1 MTAPRWSKTLKG
13 QIKLPMVFFLGASR
27 LKRPATN
34 WRIGLLQPV
43 DSDVPAVDPVRAGRG
58 GEDNDIG
65 YFLSGAQ
72 PAHRKA
78 VANVIIEIVRTGRA
92 VTVPAVALNQNGAG

>member
-1 MTAPRWSKTLKG
+1 
-13 QIKLPMVFFLGASR
+13 MVFFFDASR
-27 LKRPATN
+27 LKRPTTN

-43 DSDVPAVDPVRAGRG
+43 DRDVPAVDPVCAERRD
-58 GEDNDIG
+58 EDNDIG
-65 YFLSGAQ
+65 YFLTGAQ

-78 VANVIIEIVRTGRA
+78 VSNVIIEIVRAGPA

>member
-1 MTAPRWSKTLKG
+1 
-13 QIKLPMVFFLGASR
+13 MVFFLGVYR
-27 LKRPATN
+27 LKRPTTN

-43 DSDVPAVDPVRAGRG
+43 DSEVPAVDPVCAGRRD
-58 GEDNDIG
+58 EDNDIG
-65 YFLSGAQ
+65 YFLTGAQ

-78 VANVIIEIVRTGRA
+78 VSNVIIEIVRAGPA